1 MMKQIIAALLFTL
14 PLLGHAELVVV
25 TSNQSTI
32 TELTKSE
39 VRQIFSGQSRQI
51 GGNRVQP
58 LDLPSSS
65 NFRETFYRELMGRSP
80 EQMRAYW
87 TRLIF
92 TGQGQPPR
100 EVSGAQE
107 MSALLN
113 SSAEFIGYLPASEV
127 GSNMK
132 VLLRIP

>member
-1 MMKQIIAALLFTL
+1 MLKRLIAALLFTL
-14 PLLGHAELVVV
+14 PMLASAELVVV
-25 TSNQSTI
+25 TSNNATLNS
-32 TELTKSE
+32 LSE
-39 VRQIFSGQSRQI
+39 NEAKQLFSGQLRQL

-58 LDLPSSS
+58 LDLPSS
-65 NFRETFYRELMGRSP
+65 NKAREEFYRKLLGRSP

-107 MSALLN
+107 MTTLLN
-113 SSAEFIGYLPASEV
+113 SSAEFIGYLPAAELT
-127 GSNMK
+127 GTMK
-132 VLLRIP
+132 VLYRLP

>member
-1 MMKQIIAALLFTL
+1 MIKQLIAALFFTL
-14 PLLGHAELVVV
+14 PLLGHAELMVV

-107 MSALLN
+107 MSTLLN
-113 SSAEFIGYLPASEV
+113 SSAEFIGYLPATEV

>member
-1 MMKQIIAALLFTL
+1 MMKQIIAALLLTL
-14 PLLGHAELVVV
+14 PLFGHAELVVV
-25 TSNQSTI
+25 TSNQSTL

-65 NFRETFYRELMGRSP
+65 SLRETFYRELMGRSP

-107 MSALLN
+107 MSTLLN
-113 SSAEFIGYLPASEV
+113 SSAEFIGYLPANEV

>member
-1 MMKQIIAALLFTL
+1 MMKRIIAALLFTL
-14 PLLGHAELVVV
+14 PMLACAELAVV
-25 TSNQSTI
+25 TSDRASLNSL
-32 TELTKSE
+32 TENE
-39 VRQIFSGQSRQI
+39 VKQLFSGQLRQI
-51 GGNRVQP
+51 GGNRIQP

-65 NFRETFYRELMGRSP
+65 KLREEFYRKLLGRSP

-107 MSALLN
+107 MGTLLN
-113 SSAEFIGYLPASEV
+113 SSLEFIGYLPVEELT
-127 GSNMK
+127 GNTK
-132 VLLRIP
+132 VLYRLP